1 MPKVSG
7 TSIRTKRYDRFRGV
21 DFSTDP
27 ALVDDAR
34 SPWAPNMVADK
45 GGMPEKRPGWRT
57 LVELEGRING
67 LHTLMTDSGEQ
78 LLVHAGERLYLEKAM
93 ALADLLTRRQDDD
106 GRFPTFFEG
115 ENCEHGR
122 YNFWINCH
130 IHTASILQELA
141 DLTEA
146 EGIE

>member
-1 MPKVSG
+1 MDERHTPG
-7 TSIRTKRYDRFRGV
+7 GLEQYDCYRPI
-21 DFSTDP
+21 DAST
-27 ALVDDAR
+27 ATILRAFK
-34 SPWAPNMVADK
+34 NMYQYT
-45 GGMPEKRPGWRT
+45 G
-57 LVELEGRING
+57 N
-67 LHTLMTDSGEQ
+67 
-78 LLVHAGERLYLEKAM
+78 RLYLEKAM